1 MTSYKNTNLI
11 IARNL
16 KRLRLKNHLTQNQF
30 CEKLRKSG
38 FQIIRNTYTK
48 YESGTRTVPYDVL
61 LASARFYNVSLE
73 YLLTNEK
80 EDS

>member
-1 MTSYKNTNLI
+1 MASCKNINLI

-38 FQIIRNTYTK
+38 FQIARNTYTK

-73 YLLTNEK
+73 YLLTNES